1 MCRQNITVKGLAI
14 VNGLIPR
21 PEVHLLRAVPSPTA
35 IRLKGVRSKPTT
47 CRRSF
52 RLRWWSGWHRGV
64 LRGFAGW
71 GVVLLVLSAKPPC
84 PSSKCRS
91 MGTPTRKRPRAGYTQ
106 GGLLPRWT
114 KLLLT
119 IRERWVVP
127 SLTPI
132 RLRGLQI
139 KPTTCRHFSPFTWS
153 CAPHDHVKAMKRW
166 QICSR
171 LYASGQRVSMGL
183 PPASITGVC
192 GGGILPEHG

>member
-1 MCRQNITVKGLAI
+1 MALQRRRRAI
-14 VNGLIPR
+14 LQ
-21 PEVHLLRAVPSPTA
+21 A
-35 IRLKGVRSKPTT
+35 LKPQT
-47 CRRSF
+47 
-52 RLRWWSGWHRGV
+52 
-64 LRGFAGW
+64 
-71 GVVLLVLSAKPPC
+71 PP
-84 PSSKCRS
+84 
-91 MGTPTRKRPRAGYTQ
+91 AA
-106 GGLLPRWT
+106 
-114 KLLLT
+114 
-119 IRERWVVP
+119 P

-192 GGGILPEHG
+192 GGGILPEHGRTARISTVAACATESIVMSMRWHLLDGQGGLPNSASKTTPQPANPRRMPLCHPDHHLKRKERRQAVGPVRAPLKRMGVRLGTTHLSRIVSNNFVQRGRRPPCV